1 MTPES
6 IYTFIAK
13 RDGIPT
19 NEALMQMQLDRY
31 KRLMKHPRSDKHKT
45 YLREGIYNTKKV
57 LNERQ

>member
-1 MTPES
+1 MTAES

-19 NEALMQMQLDRY
+19 SEALMQMQLDRY

-57 LNERQ
+57 LKNV